1 MARVYDGMM
10 KGGGAMYKTILMPT
24 DGSPCSLQ
32 ALEHG
37 LGLAKALGA
46 KVHFLYVLENPAQ
59 AIWIAPESVPYGL
72 ELLEDLRKAGEEAVA
87 KALAMAQE
95 KGVEATGEVKEGVP
109 IPTIVEAAKGFD
121 LLVMGTH
128 GRTGLD
134 KLLLGSVTEGVLHRV
149 SVPVLVMRCR

>member
-1 MARVYDGMM
+1 
-10 KGGGAMYKTILMPT
+10 MYKTILMPT
-24 DGSPCSLQ
+24 DGSPCSFQ
-32 ALEHG
+32 ALEQG
-37 LGLAKALGA
+37 LSLAKALGA
-46 KVHFLYVLENPAQ
+46 RVHFLYVLENPAQ

-72 ELLEDLRKAGEEAVA
+72 ELLEDLKKAGEEAIA
-87 KALAMAQE
+87 KALNLAQE

-149 SVPVLVMRCR
+149 GIPVLVVRCR

>member
-1 MARVYDGMM
+1 
-10 KGGGAMYKTILMPT
+10 MYRTILMPT
-24 DGSPCSLQ
+24 DGSPCSFQ
-32 ALEHG
+32 AIEHG
-37 LGLAKALGA
+37 LALARALSA

-72 ELLEDLRKAGEEAVA
+72 ELLEDLRKAGEEAIQ
-87 KALAMAQE
+87 KALALAQE

-149 SVPVLVMRCR
+149 SVPVLVVRCR

>member
-1 MARVYDGMM
+1 
-10 KGGGAMYKTILMPT
+10 MYKTILMPT
-24 DGSPCSLQ
+24 DGSPCSFQ

-72 ELLEDLRKAGEEAVA
+72 ELLEDLKKAGEEAIR
-87 KALAMAQE
+87 KALALAQE
-95 KGVEATGEVKEGVP
+95 KGVEATGEVREGTP

-149 SVPVLVMRCR
+149 SVPVLVVRCR

>member
-1 MARVYDGMM
+1 
-10 KGGGAMYKTILMPT
+10 MYRSILMPT
-24 DGSPCSLQ
+24 DGSPCSLE
-32 ALEHG
+32 AIGHG
-37 LGLAKALGA
+37 LDLAKVLSAR
-46 KVHFLYVLENPAQ
+46 VHFLYVLENPAQ

-72 ELLEDLRKAGEEAVA
+72 ELLEDLKRAGEEAIK
-87 KALAMAQE
+87 KALALARE
-95 KGVEATGEVKEGVP
+95 RGVEATGEVKEGVP

-149 SVPVLVMRCR
+149 SVPVLVVRCR

>member
-1 MARVYDGMM
+1 
-10 KGGGAMYKTILMPT
+10 MYKTILMPT
-24 DGSPCSLQ
+24 DGSPCSFQ

-37 LGLAKALGA
+37 LSLAKALGA

-72 ELLEDLRKAGEEAVA
+72 ELLEDLKKAGEEAIA
-87 KALAMAQE
+87 KALSLARE

-109 IPTIVEAAKGFD
+109 VATIAEAAKEFD

-149 SVPVLVMRCR
+149 GIPVLVVRCR

>member
-1 MARVYDGMM
+1 
-10 KGGGAMYKTILMPT
+10 MYKTILMPT
-24 DGSPCSLQ
+24 DGSPCSFQ
-32 ALEHG
+32 ALEQG
-37 LGLAKALGA
+37 LSLAKALGA
-46 KVHFLYVLENPAQ
+46 RVHFLYVLENPAQ

-72 ELLEDLRKAGEEAVA
+72 ELLEDLKKAGEETIA
-87 KALAMAQE
+87 KALNLAQE

-149 SVPVLVMRCR
+149 GIPVLVVRCR

>member
-1 MARVYDGMM
+1 
-10 KGGGAMYKTILMPT
+10 MYQKILMPT

-37 LGLAKALGA
+37 LDLAKTLGA

-59 AIWIAPESVPYGL
+59 AIWIAPESVPYGM
-72 ELLEDLRKAGEEAVA
+72 ELLEDLRKAGEEAIK
-87 KALAMAQE
+87 KALDLARA
-95 KGVEATGEVKEGVP
+95 KGVEATGEP
-109 IPTIVEAAKGFD
+109 IPTIVEAAKEYD

-134 KLLLGSVTEGVLHRV
+134 RLLLGSVTEGVLHRT
-149 SVPVLVMRCR
+149 SVPVLVVRCR

>member
-1 MARVYDGMM
+1 
-10 KGGGAMYKTILMPT
+10 MYKTILMPT

-37 LGLAKALGA
+37 LSLAKALGA

-72 ELLEDLRKAGEEAVA
+72 ELLEDLKKAGEEAIA
-87 KALAMAQE
+87 KALNLAQE
-95 KGVEATGEVKEGVP
+95 KGVEATGEVKEGAPV
-109 IPTIVEAAKGFD
+109 PTIVEAAKGFD

-149 SVPVLVMRCR
+149 GIPVLVVRCR

>member
-1 MARVYDGMM
+1 
-10 KGGGAMYKTILMPT
+10 MPT
-24 DGSPCSLQ
+24 DGSPCSLE
-32 ALEHG
+32 AISHG
-37 LGLAKALGA
+37 LGLAQALSA

-59 AIWIAPESVPYGL
+59 TIWIAPESVPYGL
-72 ELLEDLRKAGEEAVA
+72 ELLEDLKRAGEEAIK
-87 KALAMAQE
+87 KALALARE
-95 KGVEATGEVKEGVP
+95 RGVEATGEVKEGVP

-149 SVPVLVMRCR
+149 SVPVLVVRCR

>member
-1 MARVYDGMM
+1 
-10 KGGGAMYKTILMPT
+10 MYKTILMPT

-32 ALEHG
+32 AIEHG
-37 LGLAKALGA
+37 LALAQALGA

-72 ELLEDLRKAGEEAVA
+72 ELLEDLKKAGEEAIA
-87 KALAMAQE
+87 KALDLARA
-95 KGVEATGEVKEGVP
+95 KGVEATGEVKEGLPV
-109 IPTIVEAAKGFD
+109 PTIVEAAGGFD

-149 SVPVLVMRCR
+149 KVPVLVVRCR

>member
-1 MARVYDGMM
+1 
-10 KGGGAMYKTILMPT
+10 MYRTILMPT
-24 DGSPCSLQ
+24 DGSPCSFQ

-37 LGLAKALGA
+37 LSLAKALGA

-72 ELLEDLRKAGEEAVA
+72 ELLEDLKKAGEEAIR
-87 KALAMAQE
+87 KALDLARE
-95 KGVEATGEVKEGVP
+95 KGVEATGEVKEGTP

-149 SVPVLVMRCR
+149 SVPVLVVRCR

>member
-1 MARVYDGMM
+1 
-10 KGGGAMYKTILMPT
+10 MYKSVLMPT
-24 DGSPCSLQ
+24 DGSPCSFQ

-37 LGLAKALGA
+37 LGLAKALSA

-72 ELLEDLRKAGEEAVA
+72 ELLEDLKKAGEEAIG
-87 KALAMAQE
+87 KALALARE

-109 IPTIVEAAKGFD
+109 IPTIVEAARGFD

-149 SVPVLVMRCR
+149 SVPVLVVRCR

>member
-1 MARVYDGMM
+1 
-10 KGGGAMYKTILMPT
+10 MYKTILMPT
-24 DGSPCSLQ
+24 DGSPCSFQ
-32 ALEHG
+32 AIEHG
-37 LGLAKALGA
+37 LSLAKALSA

-72 ELLEDLRKAGEEAVA
+72 ELLEDLKKAGEEAIA
-87 KALAMAQE
+87 KALNLAQE

-109 IPTIVEAAKGFD
+109 VPTIVEAAKGFD

-149 SVPVLVMRCR
+149 SIPVLVVRCH

>member
-1 MARVYDGMM
+1 MM
-10 KGGGAMYKTILMPT
+10 GAKEVPMYKTILMPT
-24 DGSPCSLQ
+24 DGSPCSFQ

-72 ELLEDLRKAGEEAVA
+72 ELLEDLKKAGEEAIR
-87 KALAMAQE
+87 KALDLARE
-95 KGVEATGEVKEGVP
+95 KGVEATGEVKEGTP

-149 SVPVLVMRCR
+149 SVPVLVVRCR

>member
-1 MARVYDGMM
+1 
-10 KGGGAMYKTILMPT
+10 MYKSILMPT

-37 LGLAKALGA
+37 LSLAKALGA

-72 ELLEDLRKAGEEAVA
+72 ELLEDLKKAGEEAIA
-87 KALAMAQE
+87 KALNLAQE

-109 IPTIVEAAKGFD
+109 VPTIVEAAKGFD

-149 SVPVLVMRCR
+149 GIPVLVVRCR

>member
-1 MARVYDGMM
+1 
-10 KGGGAMYKTILMPT
+10 MYKTILMPT
-24 DGSPCSLQ
+24 DGSPCSFQ
-32 ALEHG
+32 AMEHG
-37 LGLAKALGA
+37 LSLAQALGA

-72 ELLEDLRKAGEEAVA
+72 ELLEDLKKGAEEAVA

-149 SVPVLVMRCR
+149 SVPVLVVRCR

>member
-1 MARVYDGMM
+1 
-10 KGGGAMYKTILMPT
+10 MYKTILMPT

-72 ELLEDLRKAGEEAVA
+72 ELLEDLKKGAEEAIA
-87 KALAMAQE
+87 KALALARE

-149 SVPVLVMRCR
+149 SVPVLVVRCR